1 MFRENHDTLV
11 TIRQQQLLA
20 DARQERLAI
29 SARRLE
35 HDVERRVRHVL
46 NLRLALA
53 R

>member
-1 MFRENHDTLV
+1 MFRETHDNLV
-11 TIRQQQLLA
+11 TLRQQQLLA

-29 SARRLE
+29 EARRIE
-35 HDVERRVRHVL
+35 HEAVRRVRHAL